1 MVIVALISYLVVLLQ
16 VAGSEQ
22 TALSEMNDLGML
34 MLGGFVLAVAAA
46 IALTVIR
53 LRIREKK
60 PEVRQFVSISSRDDE

>member
-1 MVIVALISYLVVLLQ
+1 MVTVALSYLIVLVQ
-16 VAGSEQ
+16 AASSDQ

-60 PEVRQFVSISSRDDE
+60 QDVPQFVSISSRDDE

>member
-1 MVIVALISYLVVLLQ
+1 MVIVALSYLVVLVQ
-16 VAGSEQ
+16 AASSDQ

-60 PEVRQFVSISSRDDE
+60 QDLPQFVSISSRDDE

>member
-1 MVIVALISYLVVLLQ
+1 MVIVALSYLIVVVQ
-16 VAGSEQ
+16 AASSDQ

-60 PEVRQFVSISSRDDE
+60 QNVAQFVSISSRDDDE